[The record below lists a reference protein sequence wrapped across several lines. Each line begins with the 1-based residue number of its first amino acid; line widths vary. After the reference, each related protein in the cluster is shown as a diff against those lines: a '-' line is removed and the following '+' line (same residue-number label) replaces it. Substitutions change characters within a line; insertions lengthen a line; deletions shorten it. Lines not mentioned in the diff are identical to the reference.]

1 MCRTFIRQ
9 NNACISILMVAC
21 IVKQMPA
28 IIVTQFRF
36 LCNLCPV
43 LLKLRDGQIASVQIF
58 MTNHILLIVSKLQI
72 SIQITPKRFFGK
84 MKRWNS
90 WRLRYTET
98 NLLFNTLP
106 CFIEKEK
113 LKFRNNPLIV
123 CILTSIEFVAEHC

>member
-36 LCNLCPV
+36 LCTFETE
-43 LLKLRDGQIASVQIF
+43 RWSD
-58 MTNHILLIVSKLQI
+58 
-72 SIQITPKRFFGK
+72 SICTDFYDESYFIDCFKTANFHSNNPKKIFFGK

-90 WRLRYTET
+90 WHLRYTEI

-123 CILTSIEFVAEHC
+123 CIFTSIEFVAEHC